1 MNELII
7 KFGFLRRSENE
18 YVKDN
23 FILRIFKNEFEIY
36 EDKFENRTGKYYKG
50 DISKLK
56 DVLKEL

>member
-23 FILRIFKNEFEIY
+23 FILRIFKDEFEIY

>member
-1 MNELII
+1 MNDLII
-7 KFGFLRRSENE
+7 NFGFLKNSENE

-36 EDKFENRTGKYYKG
+36 EDKFENRTCKYYKG

>member
-23 FILRIFKNEFEIY
+23 FILRIFKDEFEIY
-36 EDKFENRTGKYYKG
+36 EDKFENRVGKYYKG